1 MASRAAV
8 YAPGAVSRGL
18 LTTMTACT
26 VVLTAATAIRA
37 SPAITL
43 TRYDKRADA
52 VCLAYHRK
60 AAQLPRVA
68 LSDFP
73 GLVNLVRRALPL
85 VTADVAKLRAI
96 PLPRT
101 KRTLVSAWL
110 RRHYRI
116 PLLLR
121 ALRAGAE
128 KKNLALVRNANTTL
142 QENGAAARSLAHRLG
157 MRACSRS

>member
-1 MASRAAV
+1 MESRAARK
-8 YAPGAVSRGL
+8 ALLAVA
-18 LTTMTACT
+18 TACVT
-26 VVLTAATAIRA
+26 ALTATTTGHA
-37 SPAITL
+37 STAITL
-43 TRYDKRADA
+43 ARYDKRADA

-60 AAQLPRVA
+60 AARFPRVA

-73 GLVNLVRRALPL
+73 GLVSLVRRALPL

-101 KRTLVSAWL
+101 KRILVRLWL
-110 RRHYRI
+110 QRHYRI

-128 KKNLALVRNANTTL
+128 KKSLALVRTANQTL
-142 QENGAAARSLAHRLG
+142 QANGAAARSLAQRLG
-157 MRACSRS
+157 MGACSRS